1 MIQSID
7 VKLRINII
15 ISLSQ
20 VLKYILN
27 LFRIAIFQTIIYLHS
42 Y

>member
-27 LFRIAIFQTIIYLHS
+27 LFRIVIFQTIIYLHS